1 VSGTNDGR
9 TASAAWTDG
18 RRMIAVA
25 RSEDGRTMAATVTDD
40 GRTTPDTRTGLGNS
54 RPVKQVAASLSGK
67 TRRSNSEL
75 YRWLWEHYEQL
86 ETVREGR
93 PDWIGA
99 SEQLTGLG
107 LTGRNGTPLRPDN
120 VRRVWA
126 RVVRDRLGL
135 ARSAPSPTP
144 VFPAES
150 APPPL
155 PSPTITAEPI
165 AFEFRT
171 LRRAPLKKQE

>member
-1 VSGTNDGR
+1 
-9 TASAAWTDG
+9 
-18 RRMIAVA
+18 M
-25 RSEDGRTMAATVTDD
+25 MPATRTDD
-40 GRTTPDTRTGLGNS
+40 GRTTSATRTDLGNS

-86 ETVREGR
+86 QTVREGR

-99 SEQLTGLG
+99 SELLTGLG

-126 RVVRDRLGL
+126 RVVRDRLAL
-135 ARSAPSPTP
+135 AKSAPSVTSI
-144 VFPAES
+144 FPDKS
-150 APPPL
+150 PL
-155 PSPTITAEPI
+155 PSPPIAAEPV

-171 LRRAPLKKQE
+171 LLRTPLKKQE